1 MAKSPGSSGLKKWFR
16 EDWVN
21 IGAKKKD
28 GSHPKCGRKK
38 ASTKRAGY
46 PKCVPKAKAAKM
58 TAAQKKSAVARK
70 RARPQGVGGKP
81 TNVRTM
87 PKRRKR

>member
-1 MAKSPGSSGLKKWFR
+1 MAKSRRSGLKKWFR
-16 EDWVN
+16 EEWVN

-46 PKCVPKAKAAKM
+46 PKCVPKATAKRM
-58 TAAQKKSAVARK
+58 TAAEKKSAVARK
-70 RARPQGVGGKP
+70 RSKAQGVRGKP
-81 TNVRTM
+81 TNVKTFT
-87 PKRRKR
+87 RRKR